1 MKIGSKTHSIG
12 GKWPCDDSS
21 SMTHPKGRVTLW
33 WFNTYDSYYDS
44 YLQVWSSSPKIGE
57 VTLWWLIIYDSY
69 FCKSP
74 MNMQTV
80 CRPLMNMQ
88 MQTKSLG
95 TCLHCFQ
102 NLPSSTGNKVFRTK
116 ANSYINWKRDLFVIL
131 LSQFVD
137 ALFNMVILHDTILQ
151 ILGAD
156 TLLDFCPQICGL
168 NVLQVSF

>member
-1 MKIGSKTHSIG
+1 MTHPKGRVTLWWLITYDSYYDSYFCKFDQAPQK

-21 SMTHPKGRVTLW
+21 SMTHTSASPPWTCKQYVGPLW
-33 WFNTYDSYYDS
+33 
-44 YLQVWSSSPKIGE
+44 I
-57 VTLWWLIIYDSY
+57 
-69 FCKSP
+69 CK
-74 MNMQTV
+74 Q
-80 CRPLMNMQ
+80 
-88 MQTKSLG
+88 SLG

-116 ANSYINWKRDLFVIL
+116 ANSYINWQRDLFVIL
-131 LSQFVD
+131 FSHFVV

>member
-1 MKIGSKTHSIG
+1 MKIGSKHIPLGKVTLWWLIIYDSPKRESDLVMTHHLWLILWLILLQVWSCFPQK

-21 SMTHPKGRVTLW
+21 SMTHTSASPPWTCKQYVGPLW
-33 WFNTYDSYYDS
+33 
-44 YLQVWSSSPKIGE
+44 I
-57 VTLWWLIIYDSY
+57 
-69 FCKSP
+69 CK
-74 MNMQTV
+74 Q
-80 CRPLMNMQ
+80 
-88 MQTKSLG
+88 SLG

-102 NLPSSTGNKVFRTK
+102 NLPSSTGNKVYSTK